1 MRPLAVFAVLTMM
14 VQSSARAQVRADPGT
29 VIAGR
34 VAVRVYVTLSD
45 DETPYF
51 PVGGLQLRFFRSA
64 TDSIVA
70 ITDGSGTATVLLA
83 PGDYRLVSARATTWK
98 GNRYSWSVP
107 ITVRAG
113 MPILDLQP
121 PLASVQ
127 PIAIA
132 ASLPP
137 APAIS
142 PTSRTRPA
150 PYIQPSALSA
160 SAAAQSTFV
169 GAADIVARASL
180 DGARTADMRGTG
192 SHFAGGFVGGVLL
205 GLIGTVIAYASAD
218 ADAPDVPIK
227 PPPIYAD
234 TSATYLLAFR
244 RGYDDRLRARRKS
257 AALGGGLLG
266 TAVAVVAVVSYLNSQ
281 SDY

>member
-1 MRPLAVFAVLTMM
+1 MRPLAVIGVLTT
-14 VQSSARAQVRADPGT
+14 VVPFAARGQVRADPGA
-29 VIAGR
+29 VIGGR

-51 PVGGLQLRFFRSA
+51 PVGGLQLRFFHSA
-64 TDSIVA
+64 TDSIVVV
-70 ITDGSGTATVLLA
+70 TDGAGAATVLLA
-83 PGDYRLVSARATTWK
+83 AGDYRLVSARATAWK

-127 PIAIA
+127 PIAVA
-132 ASLPP
+132 AS
-137 APAIS
+137 S
-142 PTSRTRPA
+142 PNATANVAATRASPA
-150 PYIQPSALSA
+150 PYLQPGVLAAPPQSA
-160 SAAAQSTFV
+160 FV
-169 GAADIVARASL
+169 GASDIVARASL

-192 SHFAGGFVGGVLL
+192 GNFAGGFVGGVVL

-218 ADAPDVPIK
+218 ADPPNVPIK
-227 PPPIYAD
+227 PPPVYAD
-234 TSATYLLAFR
+234 TSGTYLLAFR
-244 RGYDDRLRARRKS
+244 RGYDDRLRAKRKS

-281 SDY
+281 RGY